1 MSQKILVTGGAGFI
15 GSHLVDAL
23 LAAGHSVI
31 VYDDLSTGLPA
42 NLEQSLRK
50 IELVVDTIQNLD
62 SLKSATAECDA
73 ICHLAAVSRV
83 VEAMQNP
90 LHAHEVNVT
99 GTLNV
104 LEAARTSGARVIFSS
119 SAAVYGDTT
128 QHPTPESAS
137 CNPISLYGSQKLA
150 GELYMANYAHLFGLP
165 TISLR
170 YFNVFGPRQRPDSP
184 YSGVISRFAMLGR
197 AHQTM
202 QIHGDGGQSRDF
214 IPVEYVVRAN
224 LAALAA
230 PALDGRAVNICSG
243 STTTVLD
250 LARRIATITGSPAEP
265 ELGPA
270 REGDIYLSQGDPSAA
285 QEYLGLNPPADPL
298 ATLPDVIR
306 AVEPAGDL

>member
-1 MSQKILVTGGAGFI
+1 MKILVTGGAGFI
-15 GSHLVDAL
+15 GSHLADAL
-23 LAAGHSVI
+23 LAAGNFVT
-31 VYDDLSTGLPA
+31 VYDDLSTGLTTNLDPA
-42 NLEQSLRK
+42 NSNLDLE
-50 IELVVDTIQNLD
+50 INTIQDLD
-62 SLKSATAECDA
+62 ALKAASEGCDA

-90 LHAHEVNVT
+90 LRAHAINVT

-104 LEAARTSGARVIFSS
+104 LEAARTSGARVVFSS
-119 SAAVYGDTT
+119 SAAVYGDTA
-128 QHPTPESAS
+128 QHPTPESAPLR
-137 CNPISLYGSQKLA
+137 PISLYGSQKLA
-150 GELYMANYAHLFGLP
+150 GELYMANYAQLFGLP

-214 IPVEYVVRAN
+214 IPVEHVVRAN

-230 PALDGRAVNICSG
+230 PTLDGRAVNICSG
-243 STTTVLD
+243 STTTILD
-250 LARRIATITGSPAEP
+250 LARMIATITGSPAEP

-270 REGDIYLSQGDPSAA
+270 REGDIYVSQGDPTAA
-285 QEYLGLNPPADPL
+285 REVLGLTPPADPL